1 MLFLL
6 SFALAKRM
14 SCCSHDLPISGLDRS
29 FGGGGLCSLFS
40 FVTFLQQTEL
50 SHLETVNIKKN
61 LIVLF
66 CLIWISLFIKM

>member
-1 MLFLL
+1 MTYLL
-6 SFALAKRM
+6 AGWTAPSE
-14 SCCSHDLPISGLDRS
+14 
-29 FGGGGLCSLFS
+29 GGLCSLFS